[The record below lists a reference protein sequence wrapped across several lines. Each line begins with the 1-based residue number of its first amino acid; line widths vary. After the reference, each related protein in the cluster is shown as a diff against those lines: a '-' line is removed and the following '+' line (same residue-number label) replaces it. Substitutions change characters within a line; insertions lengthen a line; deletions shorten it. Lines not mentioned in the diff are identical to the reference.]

1 MAHRE
6 YITLIHAEIDGELDA
21 ANRAELAR
29 HLLADPN
36 ARTLREDLRR
46 LCTELDALP
55 EVEPPAQLRRNILAA
70 LPQSTVKRPALSL
83 SSPYWRLA
91 AVLAA
96 VVVAGA
102 IVFETVKGPGPAAG
116 NLSGTIAA
124 RTATI
129 VDTVRLGDGP
139 VSGRVSLLHE
149 RAQWAV
155 EFDMVTGAPADVLIV
170 SGAHRLRVNGIA
182 GPDKVGGPPR
192 RVTLPDFEVS
202 QQPVELSFL
211 VAGRQVA
218 SATLRQPADR

>member
-1 MAHRE
+1 MAHHE

-29 HLLADPN
+29 HLLADPD
-36 ARTLREDLRR
+36 ARTLREELRR
-46 LCTELDALP
+46 LCAALDALP
-55 EVEPPAQLRRNILAA
+55 EVEPAAQLRQNILAA
-70 LPQSTVKRPALSL
+70 LPQSTVKRPAL

-124 RTATI
+124 RTGTI

-139 VSGRVSLLHE
+139 VSGRVSLLYE

-170 SGAHRLRVNGIA
+170 SGAHRLRVDGIA
-182 GPDKVGGPPR
+182 GPDKAGGPPR
-192 RVTLPDFEVS
+192 RVTLPGFEVS
-202 QQPVELSFL
+202 EQPVELSFL
-211 VAGRQVA
+211 MAGRQVA

>member
-1 MAHRE
+1 MAHQE
-6 YITLIHAEIDGELDA
+6 YTTLIHAEIDGELDA

-29 HLLADPN
+29 HLLADPD

-46 LCTELDALP
+46 LCTALDALP
-55 EVEPPAQLRRNILAA
+55 EVEPPAQLRQNILAA
-70 LPQSTVKRPALSL
+70 LPQSTVKRPRL

-155 EFDMVTGAPADVLIV
+155 EFDMVAGAPADVLIV
-170 SGAHRLRVNGIA
+170 SGAHKLRVNGIA
-182 GPDKVGGPPR
+182 GPDKTGGSPR
-192 RVTLPDFEVS
+192 RVTLPGFEVS
-202 QQPVELSFL
+202 GEPVELSFL
-211 VAGRQVA
+211 MAGRQVA